1 MKLKEDRR
9 RQWAEFRFGVIAPLV
24 CRRLDDAE
32 RRQLKKEILN
42 QVFITPDERTKQI
55 AERTLREWVARY
67 ETYGFDGL
75 VQLARRDKGTCRA
88 LSVEILNQA
97 YMLREELPTRSVR
110 GIIAHL
116 RANNID
122 ISKIAKTTLNRYLNN
137 MGVPKEKVKGEK
149 GTFQR
154 WQKEH
159 ANDLWQCDSSGGVW
173 LSNPAN
179 PKEYK
184 QTRLISFIDDAS
196 RVITH
201 AEFYWDEQLPSL
213 IDCFRKALLKRGK
226 PRRLLCDNAFIYH
239 SNILR
244 SSSSQLGIEL
254 GFCAAYSPESK
265 GKVERS
271 YGTAK
276 SRFYEEA
283 KHAGLRSLDE
293 LNKFWFA
300 WLTREY
306 HHAEH
311 SALNMTPIER
321 WRQDEE
327 AGFIQQVST
336 EQIRR
341 ALMVRET
348 RKVHIRTGTIRLN
361 NRCYQLKPESAGQKV
376 EVLYEANKTCGTV
389 EIWKEGKM
397 IEIAKE
403 VVPGAD
409 IDFRRKRVRQK
420 ENKHVTFASS
430 RNYKQALMA
439 GHENEAPIDVREY
452 LAQPEFIALAARLI
466 GRDFKEEEIDYLSY
480 FFFENSP
487 MTGHRVEVLIGQALS
502 AKGNK
507 LHLRSYCEHLKE
519 GLRQQRRQS

>member
-1 MKLKEDRR
+1 MRLKKEDRR
-9 RQWAEFRFGVIAPLV
+9 RQWAEFRFGVISPLV
-24 CRRLDDAE
+24 CRRLDNAE
-32 RRQLKKEILN
+32 RRQLKREILN
-42 QVFITPDERTKQI
+42 QVFITPDEKTKRI
-55 AERTLREWVARY
+55 AERTLREWIVRY
-67 ETYGFDGL
+67 GTYGFEGL
-75 VQLARRDKGTCRA
+75 VQLARRDKGKCRA
-88 LSVEILNQA
+88 IAAEVLNQA
-97 YMLREELPTRSVR
+97 YLLRQELPSRSVR
-110 GIIAHL
+110 GILAHL
-116 RANNID
+116 RAGDID
-122 ISKIAKTTLNRYLNN
+122 VSKIAKTTLNRYLNN
-137 MGVPKEKVKGEK
+137 MGAPKEKVKEEK

-173 LSNPAN
+173 LPNPAN

-184 QTRLISFIDDAS
+184 QTRLISFIDDAT

-213 IDCFRKALLKRGK
+213 IDCFRKGLLKRGK

-239 SNILR
+239 SKVLR
-244 SSSSQLGIEL
+244 SASFEL
-254 GFCAAYSPESK
+254 GMELSFCAAYSPESK

-271 YGTAK
+271 YGTVK

-283 KHAGLRSLDE
+283 KHAGVRSLDE

-311 SALNMTPIER
+311 SALKMTPIER

-327 AGFIQQVST
+327 AGFVQWVST

-341 ALMVRET
+341 ALMIRDT

-376 EVLYEANKTCGTV
+376 EVLYEANKPCEPV
-389 EIWKEGKM
+389 EIWKDGKL
-397 IEIAKE
+397 IEIARE
-403 VVPGAD
+403 IVPGAN
-409 IDFRRKRVRQK
+409 IDFSRRRKRQK
-420 ENKHVTFASS
+420 ENEYLTFGSA
-430 RNYKQALMA
+430 RDYKLALMA
-439 GHENEAPIDVREY
+439 AHQNETPVDVSEY
-452 LAQPEFIALAARLI
+452 MAQPEFVALAARLLD
-466 GRDFKEEEIDYLSY
+466 RDFKEEERDYLSC

-487 MTGHRVEVLIGQALS
+487 MTGHRVEVLIGQAVS

-519 GLRQQRRQS
+519 GLRQQRR

>member
-1 MKLKEDRR
+1 LKEEDRR
-9 RQWAEFRFGVIAPLV
+9 RQWAEFRFGVISPLV
-24 CRRLDDAE
+24 CRRLDDGE

-42 QVFITPDERTKQI
+42 QVFITPDERTKRI
-55 AERTLREWVARY
+55 AERTLREWIVRY
-67 ETYGFDGL
+67 STYGFDGL
-75 VQLARRDKGTCRA
+75 VKLARRDRGKCTA
-88 LSVEILNQA
+88 ISAEVLNQA
-97 YMLREELPTRSVR
+97 YLLRQELPTRSIR
-110 GIIAHL
+110 SILAHL
-116 RANNID
+116 RAGNID
-122 ISKIAKTTLNRYLNN
+122 INKISKTTLNRYLNN
-137 MGVPKEKVKGEK
+137 MGAQKEKVKGEK
-149 GTFQR
+149 GTYQR

-173 LSNPAN
+173 LPNPAN

-184 QTRLISFIDDAS
+184 QTRLISFIDDAT

-213 IDCFRKALLKRGK
+213 IDCFRKGLLKRGK

-239 SNILR
+239 SKALR
-244 SSSSQLGIEL
+244 GAGAELGIEL
-254 GFCAAYSPESK
+254 SFCAAYYPEGK
-265 GKVERS
+265 GKIEKS
-271 YGTAK
+271 YGTVK

-283 KHAGLRSLDE
+283 KHAGLRSLEE

-327 AGFIQQVST
+327 TGFIQRIST

-376 EVLYEANKTCGTV
+376 EVLYEANKACEAV
-389 EIWKEGKM
+389 EIWKGGKL
-397 IEIAKE
+397 IEVAKE
-403 VVPGAD
+403 VVPGAN
-409 IDFRRKRVRQK
+409 IDFSRKRQRPK
-420 ENKHVTFASS
+420 ENKHLTLASS
-430 RNYKQALMA
+430 RDYKLALIA
-439 GHENEAPIDVREY
+439 GHQSEAPVAAGEY
-452 LAQPEFIALAARLI
+452 MAEPEFIAVVARLLE
-466 GRDFKEEEIDYLSY
+466 RDFKEEETGYLSC
-480 FFFENSP
+480 FFFENAP
-487 MTGHRVEVLIGQALS
+487 MTGNRVEVLIGQAVS

-519 GLRQQRRQS
+519 GLKQQRR